1 MNEQQADALIDE
13 LHELSKTLK
22 VIASNQERKYELT
35 DVQDAQDVQ
44 DVQKKVYQSF
54 EAALNHAFENE
65 RKALL

>member
-1 MNEQQADALIDE
+1 MNEQQADTLIDE
-13 LHELSKTLK
+13 LHELNKTLK

-35 DVQDAQDVQ
+35 DVQ

>member
-1 MNEQQADALIDE
+1 MDKQQADALIDE
-13 LHELSKTLK
+13 LHELNKTLK
-22 VIASNQERKYELT
+22 TIASSQERKYELT
-35 DVQDAQDVQ
+35 DVQ